1 MAFDNDEQQSE
12 YFKNFYNLHKVKIFS
27 AVVLFLL
34 AFFTYQYL
42 VSLNESKGEEASQLF
57 QDVLVSKIDN
67 TDEIKLKVEELQNN
81 FTNSPYA
88 ARASIYYSKLL
99 VETGDYTA
107 AAAEL
112 IWASGDNIEP
122 SIQSM
127 ANYLLG
133 NLYLVEKKLDEALEV
148 ANKII
153 TDGYIGLAN
162 DLKGD
167 IYLAKGDKKN
177 AIKSYELA
185 LNYFGG
191 QGELHKV
198 IENKLN
204 SIGQ

>member
-12 YFKNFYNLHKVKIFS
+12 HFKNFYNLHKFKIFS
-27 AVVLFLL
+27 AIAVFLV
-34 AFFTYQYL
+34 AFFAYQYL
-42 VSLNESKGEEASQLF
+42 ESVNQSNDEEASQLF
-57 QDVLVSKIDN
+57 QDVIVSKIGN
-67 TDEIKLKVEELQNN
+67 IDEIKSKVGELLND
-81 FTNSPYA
+81 FSNSPYA

-107 AAAEL
+107 AAKEL
-112 IWASGDNIEP
+112 IWASGENIEP

-167 IYLAKGDKKN
+167 IYLAKGDKEN

-204 SIGQ
+204 SISQ

>member
-12 YFKNFYNLHKVKIFS
+12 HFKNFYNLHKFKIFS
-27 AVVLFLL
+27 AIAVFLV
-34 AFFTYQYL
+34 AFFAYQYL
-42 VSLNESKGEEASQLF
+42 ESVNQSNDEEASQLF
-57 QDVLVSKIDN
+57 QDVIVSKIGN
-67 TDEIKLKVEELQNN
+67 IDEIKLKVGELQND
-81 FTNSPYA
+81 FSNSPYA

-107 AAAEL
+107 AAKEL
-112 IWASGDNIEP
+112 IWASGENIEP

-153 TDGYIGLAN
+153 TNGYIGLAN

-167 IYLAKGDKKN
+167 IYLAKGDKEN

-204 SIGQ
+204 SISQ

>member
-12 YFKNFYNLHKVKIFS
+12 HFKNFYNLHKFKIFS
-27 AVVLFLL
+27 AIAVFLV
-34 AFFTYQYL
+34 AFFAYQYL
-42 VSLNESKGEEASQLF
+42 ESVNQSNDEEASQLF
-57 QDVLVSKIDN
+57 QDVIVSKIGN
-67 TDEIKLKVEELQNN
+67 IDEIKSKVGELQND
-81 FTNSPYA
+81 FSNSPYA

-107 AAAEL
+107 AAKEL
-112 IWASGDNIEP
+112 IWASGENIEP

-167 IYLAKGDKKN
+167 IYLAKGDKEN

-185 LNYFGG
+185 LKYFGG

-204 SIGQ
+204 SISQ

>member
-12 YFKNFYNLHKVKIFS
+12 YFKNFYSLHKIKIFS
-27 AVVLFLL
+27 AIAALL
-34 AFFTYQYL
+34 VAFFAYQYL
-42 VSLNESKGEEASQLF
+42 ESVNKSNDEEASQLF
-57 QDVLVSKIDN
+57 QDVLVSKVDN
-67 TDEIKLKVEELQNN
+67 IDEIKLKVDKLQNN
-81 FTNSPYA
+81 FNNSPYA
-88 ARASIYYSKLL
+88 ARATIYYSKLL

-107 AAAEL
+107 AAKEL
-112 IWASGDNIEP
+112 IWASGENIEP

-167 IYLAKGDKKN
+167 IYQALGDKEN

-204 SIGQ
+204 SISQ

>member
-12 YFKNFYNLHKVKIFS
+12 HFKNFYNLHKFKIFS
-27 AVVLFLL
+27 AIAVFLV
-34 AFFTYQYL
+34 AFFAYQYL
-42 VSLNESKGEEASQLF
+42 ESVNQSNDEEASQLF
-57 QDVLVSKIDN
+57 QDVIVSKIGN
-67 TDEIKLKVEELQNN
+67 IDEIKSKVGELQND
-81 FTNSPYA
+81 FSNSPYA

-107 AAAEL
+107 AAKEL
-112 IWASGDNIEP
+112 IWASDENIEP

-153 TDGYIGLAN
+153 TNGYIGLAN

-167 IYLAKGDKKN
+167 IYLAKGDKEN

-204 SIGQ
+204 SISQ

>member
-12 YFKNFYNLHKVKIFS
+12 HFKNFYNLHKFKIFS
-27 AVVLFLL
+27 AIAVFLV
-34 AFFTYQYL
+34 AFFAYQYL
-42 VSLNESKGEEASQLF
+42 ESVNQSNDEEASQLF
-57 QDVLVSKIDN
+57 QDVIVSKIGN
-67 TDEIKLKVEELQNN
+67 IDEIKSKVGELQND
-81 FTNSPYA
+81 FSNSPYA

-99 VETGDYTA
+99 VEAGDYTA
-107 AAAEL
+107 AAKEL
-112 IWASGDNIEP
+112 IWASGENIEP

-167 IYLAKGDKKN
+167 IYLAKGDKEN

-204 SIGQ
+204 SISQ

>member
-12 YFKNFYNLHKVKIFS
+12 HFKNFYNLHKFKIFS
-27 AVVLFLL
+27 AIAVFLV
-34 AFFTYQYL
+34 AFFAYQYL
-42 VSLNESKGEEASQLF
+42 ESVNQSNDEEASQLF
-57 QDVLVSKIDN
+57 QDVIVSKIGN
-67 TDEIKLKVEELQNN
+67 IDEIKSKVGELQND
-81 FTNSPYA
+81 FSNSPYA

-107 AAAEL
+107 AAKEL
-112 IWASGDNIEP
+112 IWASGENIEP

-167 IYLAKGDKKN
+167 IYIALGDKEN

-191 QGELHKV
+191 QGEFHKV

-204 SIGQ
+204 SISQ

>member
-12 YFKNFYNLHKVKIFS
+12 HFKNFYNLHKFKIFS
-27 AVVLFLL
+27 AIAVFLV
-34 AFFTYQYL
+34 AFFAYQYL
-42 VSLNESKGEEASQLF
+42 ESVNQSNDEEASQLF
-57 QDVLVSKIDN
+57 QDVIVSKIGN
-67 TDEIKLKVEELQNN
+67 IDEIKLKVGELQND
-81 FTNSPYA
+81 FSNSPYA

-107 AAAEL
+107 AAKEL
-112 IWASGDNIEP
+112 IWASGENIEP

-167 IYLAKGDKKN
+167 IYLAKGDKEN

-204 SIGQ
+204 SISQ

>member
-12 YFKNFYNLHKVKIFS
+12 HFKNFYNLHKFKIFS
-27 AVVLFLL
+27 AIAVFLV
-34 AFFTYQYL
+34 AFFAYQYL
-42 VSLNESKGEEASQLF
+42 ESVNQSNDEEASQLF
-57 QDVLVSKIDN
+57 QDVLVSKIGN
-67 TDEIKLKVEELQNN
+67 IDEIKSKVGELQND
-81 FTNSPYA
+81 FSNSPYA

-107 AAAEL
+107 AAKEL
-112 IWASGDNIEP
+112 IWASGENIEP

-153 TDGYIGLAN
+153 TNGYIGLAN

-167 IYLAKGDKKN
+167 IYLAKGDKEN

-185 LNYFGG
+185 LNYFGD

-204 SIGQ
+204 SISQ

>member
-12 YFKNFYNLHKVKIFS
+12 HFKNFYNLHKIKIFL
-27 AVVLFLL
+27 ALIVFLL
-34 AFFTYQYL
+34 AFFAYQYFI
-42 VSLNESKGEEASQLF
+42 SSNQSKAEEASQLF

-67 TDEIKLKVEELQNN
+67 IDEIKLKVAKLKNEYN
-81 FTNSPYA
+81 NSPYA
-88 ARASIYYSKLL
+88 ARATIYYSKLL
-99 VETGDYTA
+99 VETGDYSA
-107 AAAEL
+107 AANEL
-112 IWASGDNIEP
+112 IWASDENIES

-133 NLYLVEKKLDEALEV
+133 NLYLVQEKLDEALEA

-167 IYLAKGDKKN
+167 IYLAKGDKEN

-185 LNYFGG
+185 LNYFDG

-204 SIGQ
+204 SISR

>member
-1 MAFDNDEQQSE
+1 MDN
-12 YFKNFYNLHKVKIFS
+12 I
-27 AVVLFLL
+27 
-34 AFFTYQYL
+34 
-42 VSLNESKGEEASQLF
+42 
-57 QDVLVSKIDN
+57 
-67 TDEIKLKVEELQNN
+67 DEIKLKVAKLQNEYN
-81 FTNSPYA
+81 NSPYA
-88 ARASIYYSKLL
+88 ARATIYYSKIL
-99 VETGDYTA
+99 VETGDYSA
-107 AAAEL
+107 AANEL
-112 IWASGDNIEP
+112 IWASEENIES

-133 NLYLVEKKLDEALEV
+133 NLYLVQEKPDEALEV

-167 IYLAKGDKKN
+167 IYLAKDDKEN

-204 SIGQ
+204 SISQ

>member
-12 YFKNFYNLHKVKIFS
+12 YFKSFYNLHKVKIFS
-27 AVVLFLL
+27 AVAIFLV

-42 VSLNESKGEEASQLF
+42 KSVNELKDQEASQLF

-67 TDEIKLKVEELQNN
+67 IDEIKSKVDVLQND
-81 FTNSPYA
+81 FSNSPYA

-99 VETGDYTA
+99 VEIGDYSA
-107 AAAEL
+107 AANEL
-112 IWASGDNIEP
+112 IWASGENIEP

-133 NLYLVEKKLDEALEV
+133 NLYLVEEKLDVALEV

-167 IYLAKGDKKN
+167 IYLAKGDKEN

-185 LNYFGG
+185 LNYFGD

-204 SIGQ
+204 SISQ

>member
-12 YFKNFYNLHKVKIFS
+12 HFKNFYNLHKFKIFS
-27 AVVLFLL
+27 AIAVFLV
-34 AFFTYQYL
+34 AFFAYQYL
-42 VSLNESKGEEASQLF
+42 ESVNQSNDEEASQLF
-57 QDVLVSKIDN
+57 QDVIVSKIGN
-67 TDEIKLKVEELQNN
+67 IDEIKSKVGELQND
-81 FTNSPYA
+81 FSNSPYA

-112 IWASGDNIEP
+112 IWASGENIEP

-133 NLYLVEKKLDEALEV
+133 NLYLVQDKLDEALQV

-167 IYLAKGDKKN
+167 IYIALGDKEN

-204 SIGQ
+204 SISQ

>member
-12 YFKNFYNLHKVKIFS
+12 HFKNFYNSHKVKIFS
-27 AVVLFLL
+27 AVVVFLV
-34 AFFTYQYL
+34 AFFAYQYI
-42 VSLNESKGEEASQLF
+42 ESVNQSNDEDASQLF
-57 QDVLVSKIDN
+57 QDVLVSRVDN
-67 TDEIKLKVEELQNN
+67 IDEIKLKVVELQNDFN
-81 FTNSPYA
+81 NSPYA

-99 VETGDYTA
+99 VETGDYKA
-107 AAAEL
+107 AAKEL
-112 IWASGDNIEP
+112 IWASGENIEP

-167 IYLAKGDKKN
+167 IYLAKGDNEN

-204 SIGQ
+204 SINK

>member
-12 YFKNFYNLHKVKIFS
+12 HFKNFYNLHKFKTFS
-27 AVVLFLL
+27 AIAVFLV
-34 AFFTYQYL
+34 AFFAYQYL
-42 VSLNESKGEEASQLF
+42 ESVNQSNDEEASQLF
-57 QDVLVSKIDN
+57 QDVIVSKIGN
-67 TDEIKLKVEELQNN
+67 IDEIKSKVGELQND
-81 FTNSPYA
+81 FSNSPYA

-107 AAAEL
+107 AAKEL
-112 IWASGDNIEP
+112 IWASGENIEP
-122 SIQSM
+122 SIQSL

-167 IYLAKGDKKN
+167 IYLAKGDKEN

>member
-12 YFKNFYNLHKVKIFS
+12 HFKNFYNLHKFKIFS
-27 AVVLFLL
+27 AIAVFLV
-34 AFFTYQYL
+34 AFFAYQYL
-42 VSLNESKGEEASQLF
+42 ESVNQSNDEEASQLF
-57 QDVLVSKIDN
+57 QDVIVSKIGN
-67 TDEIKLKVEELQNN
+67 IDEIKLKVGELQND
-81 FTNSPYA
+81 FSNSPYA

-107 AAAEL
+107 AAKEL
-112 IWASGDNIEP
+112 IWASGENIEP

-167 IYLAKGDKKN
+167 IYLAKGDKEN

-185 LNYFGG
+185 LNYFSG

-204 SIGQ
+204 SISQ

>member
-12 YFKNFYNLHKVKIFS
+12 HFKNFYNLHKFKIFS
-27 AVVLFLL
+27 AIAVFLV
-34 AFFTYQYL
+34 AFFAYQYL
-42 VSLNESKGEEASQLF
+42 ESVNQSNDEEASQLF
-57 QDVLVSKIDN
+57 QDVIVSKIGN
-67 TDEIKLKVEELQNN
+67 IDEIKSKVGELQND
-81 FTNSPYA
+81 FSNSPYA

-107 AAAEL
+107 AAKEL
-112 IWASGDNIEP
+112 IWASDENIEP

-167 IYLAKGDKKN
+167 IYLAKGDKEN
-177 AIKSYELA
+177 AIKAYELA
-185 LNYFGG
+185 LEYFGG

-204 SIGQ
+204 SISQ

>member
-12 YFKNFYNLHKVKIFS
+12 YFKNFYNLHKIKIFS
-27 AVVLFLL
+27 AIIVFLV
-34 AFFTYQYL
+34 AFFAYQYL
-42 VSLNESKGEEASQLF
+42 IRANESKAEEASQLF

-67 TDEIKLKVEELQNN
+67 IDEIKLKVARLQNEFN
-81 FTNSPYA
+81 NSPYA
-88 ARASIYYSKLL
+88 GRATIYYSKLL
-99 VETGDYTA
+99 VETGDYSA
-107 AAAEL
+107 AANEL
-112 IWASGDNIEP
+112 VWASGENIES

-133 NLYLVEKKLDEALEV
+133 NLYLVQDKLDEALQV

-167 IYLAKGDKKN
+167 IYIALGDKDN

-185 LNYFGG
+185 LSYFGG

-204 SIGQ
+204 SISQ

>member
-12 YFKNFYNLHKVKIFS
+12 HFKNFYNLHKFKIFS
-27 AVVLFLL
+27 AIAVFLV
-34 AFFTYQYL
+34 AFFAYQYL
-42 VSLNESKGEEASQLF
+42 ESVNQSNDEEASQLF
-57 QDVLVSKIDN
+57 QDVLVSKIGN
-67 TDEIKLKVEELQNN
+67 IDEIKSKVDELQND
-81 FTNSPYA
+81 FSNSPYA

-107 AAAEL
+107 AAKEL
-112 IWASGDNIEP
+112 IWASGENIEP

-167 IYLAKGDKKN
+167 IYLAKGDKEN

-204 SIGQ
+204 SISQ

>member
-1 MAFDNDEQQSE
+1 MTSATLPMQPEQAF
-12 YFKNFYNLHKVKIFS
+12 I
-27 AVVLFLL
+27 
-34 AFFTYQYL
+34 
-42 VSLNESKGEEASQLF
+42 
-57 QDVLVSKIDN
+57 I
-67 TDEIKLKVEELQNN
+67 
-81 FTNSPYA
+81 P
-88 ARASIYYSKLL
+88 KLL

-107 AAAEL
+107 AAKEL
-112 IWASGDNIEP
+112 IWASGENIEP

-153 TDGYIGLAN
+153 TNGYIGLAN

-167 IYLAKGDKKN
+167 IYIALGDKDN

-191 QGELHKV
+191 QGEFHKV

-204 SIGQ
+204 SISQ

>member
-12 YFKNFYNLHKVKIFS
+12 HFKNFYNLHKFKIFS
-27 AVVLFLL
+27 AIAVFLV
-34 AFFTYQYL
+34 AFFAYQYL
-42 VSLNESKGEEASQLF
+42 ESVNQSNDEEASQLF
-57 QDVLVSKIDN
+57 QDVIVSKIGN
-67 TDEIKLKVEELQNN
+67 IDEIKSKVGELQND
-81 FTNSPYA
+81 FSNSPYA

-107 AAAEL
+107 AAKEL
-112 IWASGDNIEP
+112 IWASGENIEP

-133 NLYLVEKKLDEALEV
+133 NLYLVEKKLDGALEV
-148 ANKII
+148 ANKIT
-153 TDGYIGLAN
+153 TDGYTGLAN

-167 IYLAKGDKKN
+167 IYLALGDKEN

-204 SIGQ
+204 SISK

>member
-12 YFKNFYNLHKVKIFS
+12 HFKNFYNLHKFKIFS
-27 AVVLFLL
+27 AIAVFLV
-34 AFFTYQYL
+34 AFFAYQYL
-42 VSLNESKGEEASQLF
+42 ESVNQSNDEEASQLF
-57 QDVLVSKIDN
+57 QDVIVSKIGN
-67 TDEIKLKVEELQNN
+67 IDEIKSKVGELQND
-81 FTNSPYA
+81 FSNSPYA

-107 AAAEL
+107 AAKEL
-112 IWASGDNIEP
+112 IWASGENIEP
-122 SIQSM
+122 SIQSL

-167 IYLAKGDKKN
+167 IYLAKGDKEN

-185 LNYFGG
+185 LKNFGG

-204 SIGQ
+204 SISQ

>member
-12 YFKNFYNLHKVKIFS
+12 HFKNFYNSHKIKIFS
-27 AVVLFLL
+27 AILVFLV
-34 AFFTYQYL
+34 AFFAYQYL
-42 VSLNESKGEEASQLF
+42 ISANKSKAEEASQLF

-67 TDEIKLKVEELQNN
+67 IDEIKLKVGELQNKFN
-81 FTNSPYA
+81 NSPYA

-99 VETGDYTA
+99 VETGDYSA
-107 AAAEL
+107 AANEL
-112 IWASGDNIEP
+112 IWASGKNIEP

-133 NLYLVEKKLDEALEV
+133 NLYLVEEKLDESLEV

-167 IYLAKGDKKN
+167 IYIAKGDKEN

-185 LNYFGG
+185 LNYFDG

>member
-12 YFKNFYNLHKVKIFS
+12 HFKNFYNLHKFKIFS
-27 AVVLFLL
+27 AIAVFLV
-34 AFFTYQYL
+34 AFFAYQYL
-42 VSLNESKGEEASQLF
+42 ESVNQSNDEEASQLF
-57 QDVLVSKIDN
+57 QDVIVSKIGN
-67 TDEIKLKVEELQNN
+67 IDEIKLKVGELQND
-81 FTNSPYA
+81 FSNSPYA

-107 AAAEL
+107 AAKEL
-112 IWASGDNIEP
+112 IWASDENIEP

-167 IYLAKGDKKN
+167 IYLAKGDKEN

-204 SIGQ
+204 SISQ

>member
-12 YFKNFYNLHKVKIFS
+12 YFKDFYNSHKVKIFS
-27 AVVLFLL
+27 AIIVFFA
-34 AFFTYQYL
+34 AFFAYQYIINA
-42 VSLNESKGEEASQLF
+42 NESKAEEASQLF

-67 TDEIKLKVEELQNN
+67 IDEIKLKVANLQNEYS
-81 FTNSPYA
+81 NSPYA
-88 ARASIYYSKLL
+88 ARATIYYSKLL
-99 VETGDYTA
+99 VETGDYSA
-107 AAAEL
+107 AANEL
-112 IWASGDNIEP
+112 VWASGENIEP

-133 NLYLVEKKLDEALEV
+133 NLYLNQEKLDEALEV
-148 ANKII
+148 AKKII

-167 IYLAKGDKKN
+167 IFLAMGDKEN

-185 LNYFGG
+185 LNYFSG

-204 SIGQ
+204 SISQ

>member
-12 YFKNFYNLHKVKIFS
+12 HFKNFYNLHKVKIFS
-27 AVVLFLL
+27 VIAVFLV
-34 AFFTYQYL
+34 AFFAFQYI
-42 VSLNESKGEEASQLF
+42 ESINQSNDEESSQLF
-57 QDVLVSKIDN
+57 QDILVSKISN
-67 TDEIKLKVEELQNN
+67 IDEVKSKVGVLQSN
-81 FTNSPYA
+81 FSNSPYA

-107 AAAEL
+107 AAKEL
-112 IWASGDNIEP
+112 IWASGEDIEP

-133 NLYLVEKKLDEALEV
+133 NLYLVEKKLDQALEV

-167 IYLAKGDKKN
+167 IYLAKGDKEN

-191 QGELHKV
+191 QGEFHKV

-204 SIGQ
+204 SISQ

>member
-12 YFKNFYNLHKVKIFS
+12 YFKNFYNFHKVKIFS
-27 AVVLFLL
+27 AVAIFLL

-42 VSLNESKGEEASQLF
+42 KGVNESKDQEASQLF

-67 TDEIKLKVEELQNN
+67 IDEIKSKVGELQND
-81 FTNSPYA
+81 FSNSPYA

-99 VETGDYTA
+99 VEAGDYTA
-107 AAAEL
+107 AAKEL
-112 IWASGDNIEP
+112 IWAAGENIEP

-167 IYLAKGDKKN
+167 IYLAKGDKEN

-191 QGELHKV
+191 QGEFHKV

-204 SIGQ
+204 SISQ

>member
-12 YFKNFYNLHKVKIFS
+12 HFKNFYNLHKFKIFS
-27 AVVLFLL
+27 AIAVFLV
-34 AFFTYQYL
+34 AFFAYQYL
-42 VSLNESKGEEASQLF
+42 ESVNQSNDEEASQLF
-57 QDVLVSKIDN
+57 QDVIVSKIGN
-67 TDEIKLKVEELQNN
+67 IDEIKSKVGALQND
-81 FTNSPYA
+81 FSNSPYA

-107 AAAEL
+107 AAKEL
-112 IWASGDNIEP
+112 IWASGENIEP

-167 IYLAKGDKKN
+167 IYLAKGDKEN

-185 LNYFGG
+185 LKYFGG

-204 SIGQ
+204 SISQ

>member
-12 YFKNFYNLHKVKIFS
+12 HFKNFYNLHKFKIFS
-27 AVVLFLL
+27 AIAVFLV
-34 AFFTYQYL
+34 AFFAYQYL
-42 VSLNESKGEEASQLF
+42 ESVNQSNDEKASQLF
-57 QDVLVSKIDN
+57 QDVIVSKIGN
-67 TDEIKLKVEELQNN
+67 IDEIKSKVGELQND
-81 FTNSPYA
+81 FSNSPYA

-99 VETGDYTA
+99 VETGDYSA
-107 AAAEL
+107 AAKEL
-112 IWASGDNIEP
+112 IWASGEGNEP

-167 IYLAKGDKKN
+167 IYLAKGDKEN

-204 SIGQ
+204 SISQ

>member
-12 YFKNFYNLHKVKIFS
+12 HFKNFYNSNKVKIFS
-27 AVVLFLL
+27 AITVFLV
-34 AFFTYQYL
+34 AFFAYQYL
-42 VSLNESKGEEASQLF
+42 ESVNQSNDEEASQLF

-67 TDEIKLKVEELQNN
+67 IDEIKSKVGLLQSN
-81 FTNSPYA
+81 FSNSPYA

-107 AAAEL
+107 AAKEL
-112 IWASGDNIEP
+112 IWASGENIEP

-133 NLYLVEKKLDEALEV
+133 SLYLVEKKLDEALEV
-148 ANKII
+148 ADKII

-167 IYLAKGDKKN
+167 IYLAKGDKEN

-204 SIGQ
+204 SISQ

>member
-12 YFKNFYNLHKVKIFS
+12 HFKNFYNLHKFKIFS
-27 AVVLFLL
+27 AIAVFLV
-34 AFFTYQYL
+34 AFFAYQYL
-42 VSLNESKGEEASQLF
+42 ESVNQSNDEEASQLF
-57 QDVLVSKIDN
+57 QDVIVSKIGN
-67 TDEIKLKVEELQNN
+67 IDEIKSKVGELQND
-81 FTNSPYA
+81 FSNSPYA

-107 AAAEL
+107 AAKEL
-112 IWASGDNIEP
+112 IWASGENIEP
-122 SIQSM
+122 SIQSL

-153 TDGYIGLAN
+153 TNGYIGLAN

-167 IYLAKGDKKN
+167 IYLAKGDKEN
-177 AIKSYELA
+177 SIKSYELA

-191 QGELHKV
+191 QGEFHKV

-204 SIGQ
+204 SISQ

>member
-12 YFKNFYNLHKVKIFS
+12 HFKNFYNLHKFKIFS
-27 AVVLFLL
+27 AIAVFLV
-34 AFFTYQYL
+34 AFFAYQYL
-42 VSLNESKGEEASQLF
+42 ESVNQSNDEEASQLF
-57 QDVLVSKIDN
+57 QDVIVSKIGN
-67 TDEIKLKVEELQNN
+67 IDEIKSKVGELQND
-81 FTNSPYA
+81 FSNSPYA

-107 AAAEL
+107 AAKEL
-112 IWASGDNIEP
+112 IWASGENIEP
-122 SIQSM
+122 SIQSL

-167 IYLAKGDKKN
+167 IYLAKGDKEN

-185 LNYFGG
+185 LKYFGG

-204 SIGQ
+204 SISQ